1 MKYRYSIQELPN
13 GLSLVYDQRSGLSAC
28 FQPNGLYAHGDL
40 YAPSLA
46 LLQRWGDDR
55 PELNQRYRRIISQN
69 PALSLEQA
77 AQAAE
82 AEHRQAQAAAHSR
95 RHASATHNC
104 TQEQAVLQSETIPA
118 IGEPLEEPIE
128 AIHEEPIEALSA
140 AS

>member
-1 MKYRYSIQELPN
+1 MRYNIQQLGN

-46 LLQRWGDDR
+46 LLQCWGDDR
-55 PELNQRYRRIISQN
+55 PELNQRYRRIIRQN

-82 AEHRQAQAAAHSR
+82 AEHRQAQAAALSR
-95 RHASATHNC
+95 RQAWGIYNC
-104 TQEQAVLQSETIPA
+104 PQEQADLQSETIPA
-118 IGEPLEEPIE
+118 IEETVEETLEGSIE
-128 AIHEEPIEALSA
+128 AHLPTP
-140 AS
+140 